1 MSDTSVKGL
10 AIGQRSIVHP
20 EAEHRAWFE
29 ALLER
34 ELIPDSIVRMGI
46 RHFLKQRLREES
58 RGGEAAIAARKL
70 ALVASLKSSAIAL
83 QADAANRQHYEV
95 PPEFFEKALG
105 RRMKYSST
113 NWPEGVRTLDD
124 AEESMLALTCERARL
139 KNGQRVLE
147 LGCGWGSLS
156 LYIAEHFPE
165 SAIVGVSNSR
175 TQRGYI
181 ESRAAELGLQNLRI
195 VTADMNE
202 FTCADRFD
210 RIVSVEMFEHMRNYE
225 ALLGRI
231 ASWLEPDGLLFVHIF
246 AHARF
251 AYPFEVKDASD
262 WMAQYFFS
270 GGIMPSDDLLSY
282 FDRDMHIVEH
292 WRLNG
297 MHYRKTAEAWLANM
311 DSNRESILELFAAT
325 YGPEHARQWLSRWR
339 IFFMACA
346 ELWGY
351 RGGDEWIVSHYLFD
365 RSGPRLG
372 LNVSPAD

>member
-1 MSDTSVKGL
+1 MSETSIKEME
-10 AIGQRSIVHP
+10 IGEASIVHP

-29 ALLER
+29 TLLER
-34 ELIPDSIVRMGI
+34 ELIPDSLLRLGI
-46 RHFLKQRLREES
+46 RHFLRQRLREES
-58 RGGEAAIAARKL
+58 RGGDAAIAARKL
-70 ALVASLKSSAIAL
+70 AFVASLKSSGIAV
-83 QADAANRQHYEV
+83 QTDAANRQHYEV
-95 PPEFFEKALG
+95 PAQFFEKALG
-105 RRMKYSST
+105 RRMKYSSAY
-113 NWPEGVRTLDD
+113 WPEGVRTLDD

-139 KNGQRVLE
+139 MNGQRVLE

-156 LYIAEHFPE
+156 LYMAQRFPD
-165 SAIVGVSNSR
+165 STIIGVSNSR
-175 TQRGYI
+175 TQREYI
-181 ESRAAELGLQNLRI
+181 ESRAVALGLPNLRI

-202 FTCADRFD
+202 FTSAARFD

-251 AYPFEVKDASD
+251 AYPYEVKDASD

-297 MHYRKTAEAWLANM
+297 AHYQKTAEAWLANM
-311 DSNRESILELFAAT
+311 DANRESVLRLFAAT
-325 YGPEHARQWLSRWR
+325 YGPERARQWLARWR

-351 RGGDEWIVSHYLFD
+351 RGGEEWIVSHYLFH
-365 RSGPRLG
+365 RR
-372 LNVSPAD
+372 AAR